1 MLPSLCLWFAS
12 IKRLM
17 LRYRAQMVC
26 NYHGGGA
33 VPFNLRQWK
42 EDTQTC
48 KTIIRG
54 PSVETKEHD
63 D

>member
-1 MLPSLCLWFAS
+1 
-12 IKRLM
+12 
-17 LRYRAQMVC
+17 MVC

-48 KTIIRG
+48 KAIIRG
-54 PSVETKEHD
+54 PSVQTKEHD
-63 D
+63 DENLSVPSC